1 MNHKKHVFQGMILLL
16 VLLVV
21 TGCAASKATPDQTT
35 VTQACPTTIPLSCP
49 TAALQECPTAAQSC
63 PTALAQAMPEMD
75 AYRTNTIDPQANII
89 FTFDPG
95 DKCSM
100 QVRSRPTT
108 SDFIYQIVVNDNSHL
123 NYMVAGTTLKSG
135 YTLAD
140 VEKWN
145 LDHPDLVQIPPMAT
159 LKLYQAVN
167 PMSNTIQQVQYI
179 GDPLYFTC
187 ITEGPDAHQVLESF
201 DPLVMPT
208 R

>member
-1 MNHKKHVFQGMILLL
+1 MNHKKPVIQGMILILIVL
-16 VLLVV
+16 VLA
-21 TGCAASKATPDQTT
+21 GCATSAATP
-35 VTQACPTTIPLSCP
+35 CPTSIPQSCP
-49 TAALQECPTAAQSC
+49 TVALQECPTAAILSC
-63 PTALAQAMPEMD
+63 PTAAPQAMPEMD
-75 AYRTNTIDPQANII
+75 AYRTNTIDTQANVI

-100 QVRSRPTT
+100 QIRSRPTT
-108 SDFIYQIVVNDNSHL
+108 SDFIYQIIVNDQAHL

-140 VEKWN
+140 IEKWN
-145 LDHPDLVQIPPMAT
+145 QDHPDLVQVPPMAT
-159 LKLYQAVN
+159 LKIYQAVN

-187 ITEGPDAHQVLESF
+187 LTEGPDTHQVIANF

-208 R
+208 K

>member
-1 MNHKKHVFQGMILLL
+1 MNHKKPVIQGIILIIIVV
-16 VLLVV
+16 VL
-21 TGCAASKATPDQTT
+21 TGCATSAATP
-35 VTQACPTTIPLSCP
+35 CPTSIPQSCP
-49 TAALQECPTAAQSC
+49 TVALQECPTAAIQSC
-63 PTALAQAMPEMD
+63 PTAAPQSMPEMD
-75 AYRTNTIDPQANII
+75 AYRTNTIDTQANVI

-108 SDFIYQIVVNDNSHL
+108 SDFIYQIVVNDQAHL

-145 LDHPDLVQIPPMAT
+145 QDHPDTVQVPPMAT
-159 LKLYQAVN
+159 LKIYQAVN

-187 ITEGPDAHQVLESF
+187 LTEGPDAHQVLESF

>member
-1 MNHKKHVFQGMILLL
+1 MNHKKYVFQGIILIL
-16 VLLVV
+16 VLLVA
-21 TGCAASKATPDQTT
+21 TACATPKATSDPTT
-35 VTQACPTTIPLSCP
+35 VPQACPTAVLPECPTAATQSCP
-49 TAALQECPTAAQSC
+49 TAA
-63 PTALAQAMPEMD
+63 AQAMPEMD
-75 AYRTNTIDPQANII
+75 AYRTNTIDTQANVI

-100 QVRSRPTT
+100 QIRSRPTT

-123 NYMVAGTTLKSG
+123 NYVVAGTTLKSG

-145 LDHPDLVQIPPMAT
+145 LDHPDLVQVPPMAT

-179 GDPLYFTC
+179 GDPLYFAC